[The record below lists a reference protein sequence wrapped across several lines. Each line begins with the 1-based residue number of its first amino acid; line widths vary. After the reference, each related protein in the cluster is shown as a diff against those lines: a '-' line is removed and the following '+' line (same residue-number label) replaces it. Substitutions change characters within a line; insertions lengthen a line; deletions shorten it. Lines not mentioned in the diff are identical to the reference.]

1 VLFICGIG
9 ATILFAF
16 DEQLHTQL
24 NYDVSALVQGQW
36 WRLLSAHLL
45 HTNLY
50 HLLLNLAG
58 LFLLW
63 ALHGEYYQH
72 KNSLFLILL
81 CSLGT
86 ATGLLVFSDLTHYV
100 GLSGTLHGLFAWGV
114 IQDIKRGYKTGW
126 LLLAG
131 VVIKLLQEQFYGG
144 SIATES
150 LIQARVAVDAHLY
163 GALSGL
169 LAAGLISPC
178 QQHKQAS
185 NDA

>member
-1 VLFICGIG
+1 MLFICGIC
-9 ATILFAF
+9 ATVLFAF
-16 DEQLHTQL
+16 DAQLHTQL

-36 WRLLSAHLL
+36 WRLLSAHFL
-45 HTNLY
+45 HTNFY

-63 ALHGEYYQH
+63 ALHGEYYHH
-72 KNSLFLILL
+72 KNSLLLIAL

-126 LLLAG
+126 LLLVG

-169 LAAGLISPC
+169 TAAFLISPYK
-178 QQHKQAS
+178 QHKQAS